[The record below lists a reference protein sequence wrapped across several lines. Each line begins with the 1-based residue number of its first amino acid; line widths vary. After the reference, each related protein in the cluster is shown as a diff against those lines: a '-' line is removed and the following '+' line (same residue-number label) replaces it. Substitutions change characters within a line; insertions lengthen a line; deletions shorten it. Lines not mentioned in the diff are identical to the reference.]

1 MCGGIFTLHEIT
13 LSGFTAYVKT
23 VVTQFTSGLSASV
36 QLFTT
41 FLVQYLPGVLCT
53 MGYRVSSRSYPLILL
68 TEVFVNRISITVESD
83 HHWLPWEDVK

>member
-23 VVTQFTSGLSASV
+23 VVTQFTNGLSTSV

-53 MGYRVSSRSYPLILL
+53 MGYRVSSRSYPLIFL
-68 TEVFVNRISITVESD
+68 TEVFVNCISITVESD

>member
-1 MCGGIFTLHEIT
+1 MCGGIFTLHEMT

-23 VVTQFTSGLSASV
+23 VVTQFTNGLSTSV

-53 MGYRVSSRSYPLILL
+53 MGCRLIPGAVPLMSSYGI
-68 TEVFVNRISITVESD
+68 FVNRVSVTVESD
-83 HHWLPWEDVK
+83 HHWLPLEDVK